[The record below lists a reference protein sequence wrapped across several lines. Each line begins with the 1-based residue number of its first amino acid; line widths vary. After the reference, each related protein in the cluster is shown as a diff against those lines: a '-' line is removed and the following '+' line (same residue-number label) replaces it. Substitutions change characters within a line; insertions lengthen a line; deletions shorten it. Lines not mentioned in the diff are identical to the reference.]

1 MTVAWVIVPTI
12 VEISHDYLRWK
23 LHCETGGSSL
33 TSTDVFSETYMPRN
47 MRPKLQGL
55 TYMRL
60 DIVPGTSAAIPTA
73 LIDLTLSNSVD
84 HEVFAV
90 VDAPLDAHSTHDMS
104 SDINM
109 YPKFYAHMYL
119 TMNEC
124 GVFNDVIDLYF
135 ECWKEHDNA

>member
-1 MTVAWVIVPTI
+1 MVPWVIVPTI

-23 LHCETGGSSL
+23 LHCETGGSAL
-33 TSTDVFSETYMPRN
+33 NSTDVFSETYMPRN

-60 DIVPGTSAAIPTA
+60 DIVPGTGSAIPTA

-84 HEVFAV
+84 HEVLSV
-90 VDAPLDAHSTHDMS
+90 VDAPLDAHSTHDMAI
-104 SDINM
+104 DINM
-109 YPKFYAHMYL
+109 YPKFYSHMYL

-135 ECWKEHDNA
+135 ECWREKANA